1 MTELSLI
8 QLCISKD
15 PVAQRCLYEKYYH
28 SSYSNAYRYL
38 ANHDDVEDVL
48 SISFTK
54 IFDKIYKFEYRGN
67 GSLKK
72 WINTIVI
79 NESLR
84 LLDKSKMMFFN
95 SDTEL
100 SVLTDES
107 SDTDCLVSISD
118 IYMIIESLP
127 NDQRTV
133 FNLFEIQG
141 YSHSE
146 ITVKLRISV
155 NNSKVIL
162 HRAKKRIQ
170 VIMLKDESYESR

>member
-1 MTELSLI
+1 
-8 QLCISKD
+8 
-15 PVAQRCLYEKYYH
+15 
-28 SSYSNAYRYL
+28 
-38 ANHDDVEDVL
+38 
-48 SISFTK
+48 
-54 IFDKIYKFEYRGN
+54 
-67 GSLKK
+67 
-72 WINTIVI
+72 
-79 NESLR
+79 
-84 LLDKSKMMFFN
+84 MMFFN

-133 FNLFEIQG
+133 FNLFEIEG

-146 ITVKLRISV
+146 IAVKLRISV

>member
-1 MTELSLI
+1 M
-8 QLCISKD
+8 
-15 PVAQRCLYEKYYH
+15 
-28 SSYSNAYRYL
+28 
-38 ANHDDVEDVL
+38 
-48 SISFTK
+48 
-54 IFDKIYKFEYRGN
+54 
-67 GSLKK
+67 
-72 WINTIVI
+72 
-79 NESLR
+79 LR

-100 SVLTDES
+100 GVLTDES

-118 IYMIIESLP
+118 KLLSPCQMIKKL
-127 NDQRTV
+127 
-133 FNLFEIQG
+133 FNLFEIEG

-146 ITVKLRISV
+146 IAVKLRISV